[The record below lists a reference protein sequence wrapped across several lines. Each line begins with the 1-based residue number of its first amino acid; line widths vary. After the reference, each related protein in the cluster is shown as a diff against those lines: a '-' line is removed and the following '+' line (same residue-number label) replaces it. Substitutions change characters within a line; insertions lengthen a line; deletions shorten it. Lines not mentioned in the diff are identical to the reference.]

1 MSILSVLA
9 APFKWAAKTEREIV
23 ADVVADFHG
32 VVLRLDT
39 IAADIEH
46 EMQAIDKEVLKL
58 LGRKSTIM
66 KDHTE
71 ATMIADRVHEAVT
84 APTTPAAPVAPV
96 VSQFVGTFAPQGSQA
111 LQDQVVPPGPEA
123 AQAAPVAPV
132 PTPDA

>member
-32 VVLRLDT
+32 VVLRLDML
-39 IAADIEH
+39 AADIEH
-46 EMQAIDKEVLKL
+46 EMQAIDTEVLKL

-71 ATMIADRVHEAVT
+71 ATMIADRVHEAVM
-84 APTTPAAPVAPV
+84 APTSQPPAPVVAATPVVEAAPVVPAPATPAA
-96 VSQFVGTFAPQGSQA
+96 
-111 LQDQVVPPGPEA
+111 
-123 AQAAPVAPV
+123 
-132 PTPDA
+132 